1 MRQLLPT
8 VAALL
13 LQGITQGAQARPVA
27 AALLQAATTSQ
38 AAATPQ
44 APVSLGQELAEVS
57 ADLTAVV
64 QDRGLAGAKV
74 SLAVMRLRDAR
85 MLFEH
90 RSEQLLVPASNI
102 KMITA
107 AAALQHLTPDYQFPT
122 EIYGQLDSQ
131 GCVTGDLLL
140 KGYGDPYL
148 VPERMVYLAS
158 RLAMAGVKRIAGDLV
173 VDDSYFSGPR
183 LAFGSEQDSSGSA
196 YMAPTGAVSV
206 GFNALQ
212 IHILPG
218 ATAGAAARV
227 LLDPPSAYAAV
238 QGHVQTT
245 ARGRGSVSVEVEQVC
260 SAAAPAAGIG
270 PTCGDDTVRVAGH
283 LQVAAVPRAFW
294 RRINEPARF
303 AGEVFK
309 TALTQVGIE
318 VPGRVRQGVLDPATA
333 SVKLVE
339 YASPRLAELVG
350 PLNKYSN
357 NFMAAQI
364 ALGLGAHVYGAPGT
378 WEKGKKAIEAFLTQQ
393 VGLAP
398 GSYSLGNASGLHEV
412 NSFTAGQMVQ
422 LLHYVHTQ
430 PRLWPEF
437 VNSLAVAG
445 GLGTLHDRMAEG
457 PAAGILRAKT
467 GTLAGACALSG
478 YVTDRSGE
486 ALAFS
491 FLVNGFHSLSGV
503 WRAQDRL
510 GEALASLC
518 LAGPCPESAAARALP
533 QALTE
538 ASTGA
543 STGAS
548 TEPSLEA
555 SVKAS
560 SGPQGPL

>member
-13 LQGITQGAQARPVA
+13 LQAIAQPVPAEQSA
-27 AALLQAATTSQ
+27 AAA
-38 AAATPQ
+38 PQ
-44 APVSLGQELAEVS
+44 DLAEIS
-57 ADLTAVV
+57 ADLAADLAKVV
-64 QDRGLAGAKV
+64 RDSGLHGAKV
-74 SLAVMRLRDAR
+74 GLAVMRLRDGR
-85 MLFEH
+85 VLFEH

-107 AAALQHLTPDYQFPT
+107 AAALQRLTPDYQFPT
-122 EIYGQLDSQ
+122 EIYGQLDAQ

-158 RLAMAGVKRIAGDLV
+158 RLAMAGVRRVAGDLV
-173 VDDSYFSGPR
+173 VDGSYFSGPR
-183 LAFGSEQDSSGSA
+183 LAFGAEQDNSDSA

-218 ATAGAAARV
+218 PTAGAAARV
-227 LLDPPSAYAAV
+227 LLDPPSGYAAV
-238 QGHVQTT
+238 QGQVQTT
-245 ARGRGSVSVEVEQVC
+245 ARGRGSVRVEVEQNC
-260 SAAAPAAGIG
+260 SPAAPGAD
-270 PTCGDDTVRVAGH
+270 PSCGNDEVRVAGH
-283 LQVAAVPRAFW
+283 LQVDAVPRAFW
-294 RRINEPARF
+294 RRINQPEQF

-333 SVKLVE
+333 PTKLVA
-339 YASPRLAELVG
+339 YVSPRLAELVG

-364 ALGLGAHVYGAPGT
+364 AMALGAHIYGAPGT
-378 WEKGKKAIEAFLTQQ
+378 WEKGKKAIEAFLTEQ
-393 VGLAP
+393 VGLVP
-398 GSYSLGNASGLHEV
+398 GSYTLGNAAGLHDV
-412 NSFTAGQMVQ
+412 NSFTAAQMVQ
-422 LLHYVHTQ
+422 LLHYMHTQ
-430 PRLWPEF
+430 PQLWPEF

-445 GLGTLHDRMAEG
+445 GLGTLQDRMAAG

-486 ALAFS
+486 PLAFS

-510 GEALASLC
+510 GNALASLC
-518 LAGPCPESAAARALP
+518 LAGPCPTAAAATAP
-533 QALTE
+533 MGQQ
-538 ASTGA
+538 GA
-543 STGAS
+543 
-548 TEPSLEA
+548 P
-555 SVKAS
+555 
-560 SGPQGPL
+560 